1 MMELDWD
8 GAGGE
13 VSRPCRQVSS
23 VDVRLAPGDVLKTSF
38 STCFS
43 WASLGPGID
52 GRGILRG
59 PRATRMGTGLS

>member
-23 VDVRLAPGDVLKTSF
+23 VDVRLAPGDAERPALYLP
-38 STCFS
+38 S
-43 WASLGPGID
+43 WASENPVSLN
-52 GRGILRG
+52 
-59 PRATRMGTGLS
+59 

>member
-43 WASLGPGID
+43 WASENPVSLH
-52 GRGILRG
+52 
-59 PRATRMGTGLS
+59 